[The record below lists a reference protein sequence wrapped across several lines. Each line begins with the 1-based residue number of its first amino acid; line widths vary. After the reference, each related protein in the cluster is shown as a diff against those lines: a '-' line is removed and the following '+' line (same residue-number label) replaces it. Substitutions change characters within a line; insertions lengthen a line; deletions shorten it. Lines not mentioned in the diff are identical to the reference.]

1 MPALRASPAELLRYT
16 AAPVLAA
23 LTLPIMPLSTL
34 SIAKA
39 LIARASVTP
48 DDAGCQELLKGE
60 LAPLGFRFETIARNG
75 VTNLWAR
82 RGDAAPLVCFAGHT
96 DVVPTGPLDKWDSD
110 PFVPTIR
117 GDKLYGRGAADMKG
131 SLAAFVTG
139 IAAFLARHPDPRGSI
154 ALLLTSD
161 EEGPAKDGTV
171 AVIERLVARNEIP
184 DYCIVGE
191 PTSVQRAGDM
201 VKNGRRGSLSAK
213 LTVHGVQGHV
223 AYPDQALNPVHAVA
237 PAIAQLAGTV
247 WDHGNDFFPPTTW
260 QVSNVRAGTGAANVI
275 PGEAEVLFNF
285 RFSTASTP
293 EGLQQR
299 VRQVLQ
305 DSGVQFDLA
314 WELGAKPFLTEPGA
328 LVDAVTEAVREA
340 EGFMPEL
347 STTGGTSDGRFLA
360 EICPH
365 VVELGPTNATIHKVN
380 EYVPLAD
387 LERLPGLYRRV
398 LERLLV

>member
-1 MPALRASPAELLRYT
+1 
-16 AAPVLAA
+16 
-23 LTLPIMPLSTL
+23 MPLSTL
-34 SIAKA
+34 ELAQA
-39 LIARASVTP
+39 LIARPSVTP
-48 DDAGCQELLKGE
+48 DDAGCQDLLKE
-60 LAPLGFRFETIARNG
+60 QLAPLGFRFETIARNG

-82 RGDAAPLVCFAGHT
+82 RGDSGPLVCFAGHT
-96 DVVPTGPLDKWDSD
+96 DVVPTGPLDKWTSD

-117 GDKLYGRGAADMKG
+117 DGKLYGRGAADMKG

-139 IAAFLARHPDPRGSI
+139 IAAFLAAHPNHKGSI
-154 ALLLTSD
+154 SLLLTSD
-161 EEGPAKDGTV
+161 EEGPAKDGTL
-171 AVIERLVARNEIP
+171 AVIEKLVARNEIP

-191 PTSVQRAGDM
+191 PTSVSRVGDM

-223 AYPDQALNPVHAVA
+223 AYPDQGVNAVHVVS
-237 PAIAQLAGTV
+237 PAIAEMAATV

-260 QVSNVRAGTGAANVI
+260 QVSNFKAGTGATNVI

-299 VRQVLQ
+299 VEKILQ
-305 DSGVQFDLA
+305 QKGVECDVK
-314 WELGAKPFLTEPGA
+314 WELGAKPYLTDAGT
-328 LVDAVTEAVREA
+328 LVDAVVEAIRQVD
-340 EGFMPEL
+340 GIQPEL

-365 VVELGPTNATIHKVN
+365 VIELGPTNATIHKVN
-380 EYVPLAD
+380 EYVPLTD
-387 LERLPGLYRRV
+387 LERLPQMYRVV
-398 LERLLV
+398 LERLLA

>member
-1 MPALRASPAELLRYT
+1 
-16 AAPVLAA
+16 
-23 LTLPIMPLSTL
+23 MPLSTL
-34 SIAKA
+34 DLAKA

-48 DDAGCQELLKGE
+48 DDAGCQELLKEQLG
-60 LAPLGFRFETIARNG
+60 PLGFRFETIARNG

-82 RGDAAPLVCFAGHT
+82 RGERGPLVCFAGHT
-96 DVVPTGPLDKWDSD
+96 DVVPTGPLEKWDSD

-139 IAAFLARHPDPRGSI
+139 IASFLDRHPNPNGSI

-171 AVIERLVARNEIP
+171 AVLEKLVARDEIP
-184 DYCIVGE
+184 DFCIVGE
-191 PTSVQRAGDM
+191 PTSVERAGDM

-223 AYPDQALNPVHAVA
+223 AYPDQAVNAVHMVS
-237 PAIAQLAGTV
+237 PAIAELARTV
-247 WDHGNDFFPPTTW
+247 WDNGNDFFPPTTW
-260 QVSNVRAGTGAANVI
+260 QVSNISAGTGAGNVI
-275 PGEAEVLFNF
+275 PGEAEVQFNF

-293 EGLQQR
+293 EQLQERVQR
-299 VRQVLQ
+299 ILGE
-305 DSGVQFDLA
+305 SGVKFDLQ
-314 WELGAKPFLTEPGA
+314 WELGAKPFLTQQGA
-328 LVDAVTEAVREA
+328 LVDAVMDAIREV
-340 EGFMPEL
+340 EGASPEL

-365 VVELGPTNATIHKVN
+365 VIELGPTNATIHKVN

-387 LERLPGLYRRV
+387 LERLPIMYRV
-398 LERLLV
+398 LLEKLLG

>member
-1 MPALRASPAELLRYT
+1 
-16 AAPVLAA
+16 
-23 LTLPIMPLSTL
+23 MPLNTL
-34 SIAKA
+34 ELTKA

-48 DDAGCQELLKGE
+48 DDAGCQELLMEE
-60 LAPLGFRFETIARNG
+60 LAPLGFRFETIVRNG

-82 RGDAAPLVCFAGHT
+82 RGAAGPLVCFAGHT
-96 DVVPTGPLDKWDSD
+96 DVVPTGPREKWESD

-117 GDKLYGRGAADMKG
+117 EGKLFGRGAADMKG

-139 IAAFLARHPDPRGSI
+139 IAGFVAAQPNHPGSI

-161 EEGPAKDGTV
+161 EEGPARDGTL
-171 AVIERLVARNEIP
+171 AVIEKLVARGELP

-191 PTSVQRAGDM
+191 PTSVGRAGDM

-223 AYPDQALNPVHAVA
+223 AYPDQGVNAVHMVS
-237 PAIAQLAGTV
+237 PAIAEMASTI

-260 QVSNVRAGTGAANVI
+260 QVSNIRAGTGVANVI

-293 EGLQQR
+293 ESLQKRVQEILQR
-299 VRQVLQ
+299 
-305 DSGVQFDLA
+305 SGVKYDVA
-314 WELGAKPFLTEPGA
+314 WELGAKPYLTDPGP
-328 LVDAVTEAVREA
+328 LVEAVMEAIREV
-340 EGFMPEL
+340 EGIDPEL
-347 STTGGTSDGRFLA
+347 STTGGTSDGRFLS

-365 VVELGPTNATIHKVN
+365 VIELGPTNASIHKVN

-387 LERLPGLYRRV
+387 LERLPRMYQVV
-398 LERLLV
+398 LERLLR

>member
-1 MPALRASPAELLRYT
+1 
-16 AAPVLAA
+16 
-23 LTLPIMPLSTL
+23 MPLNTL
-34 SIAKA
+34 ELTKA

-48 DDAGCQELLKGE
+48 DDAGCQELLME
-60 LAPLGFRFETIARNG
+60 QLAPLGFRFETIARNG

-82 RGDAAPLVCFAGHT
+82 RGDAGPLVCFAGHT
-96 DVVPTGPLDKWDSD
+96 DVVPTGPREKWESD

-117 GDKLYGRGAADMKG
+117 EGKLFGRGAADMKG

-139 IAAFLARHPDPRGSI
+139 IAGFVAAQPNHPGSI

-161 EEGPAKDGTV
+161 EEGPARDGTL
-171 AVIERLVARNEIP
+171 AVIEKLLARGELP

-191 PTSVQRAGDM
+191 PTSVGRAGDM

-223 AYPDQALNPVHAVA
+223 AYPDQGVNAVHMVS
-237 PAIAQLAGTV
+237 PAIAEMASTI

-260 QVSNVRAGTGAANVI
+260 QVSNIRAGTGVANVI

-293 EGLQQR
+293 ESLQKRVQEILQR
-299 VRQVLQ
+299 
-305 DSGVQFDLA
+305 SGVKCDLA
-314 WELGAKPFLTEPGA
+314 WELGAKPYLTDRGL
-328 LVDAVTEAVREA
+328 LVEAVMEAIREV
-340 EGFMPEL
+340 EGIDPEL
-347 STTGGTSDGRFLA
+347 STTGGTSDGRFLS

-365 VVELGPTNATIHKVN
+365 VIELGPTNATIHKVN

-387 LERLPGLYRRV
+387 LERLPRMYRVV
-398 LERLLV
+398 LERLLR

>member
-1 MPALRASPAELLRYT
+1 
-16 AAPVLAA
+16 
-23 LTLPIMPLSTL
+23 MPLDTL
-34 SIAKA
+34 ELAKA
-39 LIARASVTP
+39 LVARPSVTP
-48 DDAGCQELLKGE
+48 DDAGCQELLKSE

-82 RGDAAPLVCFAGHT
+82 RGEDGPLVCFAGHT
-96 DVVPTGPLDKWDSD
+96 DVVPTGPREKWDSD
-110 PFVPTIR
+110 PFAPTIR
-117 GDKLYGRGAADMKG
+117 DGKLFGRGAADMKG

-139 IAAFLARHPDPRGSI
+139 IRGFLATQPQHRGSI

-161 EEGPAKDGTV
+161 EEGPAKDGTA
-171 AVIERLVARNEIP
+171 AVIEKLVARNEIP

-191 PTSVQRAGDM
+191 PTAVGRVGDM

-223 AYPDQALNPVHAVA
+223 AYPDQAVNAVHVVS
-237 PAIAQLAGTV
+237 PAIAEMAATV
-247 WDHGNDFFPPTTW
+247 WDRGNDFFPPTTW
-260 QVSNVRAGTGAANVI
+260 QVSNFRAGTGATNVV

-299 VRQVLQ
+299 VGDILKRN
-305 DSGVQFDLA
+305 GVDARLD
-314 WELGAKPFLTEPGA
+314 WELGAKPYLTDPGP
-328 LVDAVTEAVREA
+328 LVDAVVAAIREV
-340 EGFMPEL
+340 EGIAPEL

-365 VVELGPTNATIHKVN
+365 VIELGPTNATIHKVN

-387 LERLPGLYRRV
+387 LERLPGMYARV
-398 LERLLV
+398 LERLLRD